1 MPVTCNT
8 SSPNL
13 AKFNKH
19 NNIFLRSHKHYAVI
33 VFLEKLQKY
42 KKWISNYKHFS
53 GKDEVYNDFLN
64 KLMKVVH
71 EIAPS
76 KEIRIKNNRQE
87 WFDREIAELIHALE
101 KFKNLKNQGFTLLKK
116 ITKKLSVKFKILL
129 GKRKEKSMKLILDKK

>member
-64 KLMKVVH
+64 KLMKVVQGQQQLQK
-71 EIAPS
+71 S
-76 KEIRIKNNRQE
+76 NRFPPEQ
-87 WFDREIAELIHALE
+87 
-101 KFKNLKNQGFTLLKK
+101 NLLK
-116 ITKKLSVKFKILL
+116 TRFSHTV
-129 GKRKEKSMKLILDKK
+129 